1 MGHLNSLVDFP
12 EKTIR
17 HNVLTI
23 LKKEGFR
30 YYYVINEKDIEFD
43 EDDKSGWE
51 KIKSSKKCSNKKNF
65 YEIYYNLCPN
75 SVEFP
80 FYFVEKRV
88 YEQKRVS

>member
-1 MGHLNSLVDFP
+1 MMMGHLNSLVDFP

-43 EDDKSGWE
+43 EDDKSG
-51 KIKSSKKCSNKKNF
+51 
-65 YEIYYNLCPN
+65 
-75 SVEFP
+75 
-80 FYFVEKRV
+80 
-88 YEQKRVS
+88 